1 MIGKGRCDKG
11 FICNYSNCECG
22 CDKSCDI
29 EQYLDCEN
37 CKCRKN

>member
-11 FICNYSNCECG
+11 FICNSSNCECG